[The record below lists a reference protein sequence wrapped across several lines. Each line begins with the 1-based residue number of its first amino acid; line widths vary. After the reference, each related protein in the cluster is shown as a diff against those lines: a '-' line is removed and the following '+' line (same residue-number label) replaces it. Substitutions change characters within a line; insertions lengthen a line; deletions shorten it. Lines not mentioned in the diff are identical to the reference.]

1 MKAAATL
8 LGLFLICGCS
18 RGGSPS
24 ASGTSLKAAT
34 DVFWELNDRGYVISK
49 EKPNPSVHGCTPF
62 EFLAAQGQTRFRISV
77 FECED
82 EKKARSIVEN
92 PHTQHVDDLMRNKQ
106 EGGVLRRGRLEIIVR
121 WLEGE
126 REKTAELIKLLESL

>member
-1 MKAAATL
+1 MKAAVAF
-8 LGLFLICGCS
+8 LGLLLIGGCS

-24 ASGTSLKAAT
+24 ASETSLKAAS
-34 DVFWELNDRGYVISK
+34 DVFWALNDRGYVIAK
-49 EKPNPSVHGCTPF
+49 EKPSPSVHGCTPF

-82 EKKARSIVEN
+82 ENKARSIVDN
-92 PHTQHVDDLMRNKQ
+92 QHTRYVDHLLRNKQ

-126 REKTAELIKLLESL
+126 REKTAEVIKLIESL